1 MDSNSN
7 KDLQI
12 IFDKD
17 VLATDVYSLAFEN
30 NSLANL
36 DFKNSVITFKK

>member
-1 MDSNSN
+1 MDSNFN
-7 KDLQI
+7 KNLQI
-12 IFDKD
+12 IFNKD

-36 DFKNSVITFKK
+36 DFKNGVITF